1 MVVERQARFSCRAI
15 QLFGIHFGRGLT
27 SRSAL
32 CGAPYEKIRSTG
44 NGDLSFRD
52 SSGMR
57 RRGHIGDTQ
66 FYIVDLD
73 VANAN
78 ANATDANA
86 ADADAANAADTNVRT
101 GHRCTD
107 L

>member
-1 MVVERQARFSCRAI
+1 
-15 QLFGIHFGRGLT
+15 
-27 SRSAL
+27 
-32 CGAPYEKIRSTG
+32 
-44 NGDLSFRD
+44 
-52 SSGMR
+52 MR